1 LLYAILS
8 EDITNSL
15 EKRKSVSPA
24 HIERLQILQ
33 DAGRL
38 IIAGPHP
45 AIDSNNPGDAGF
57 TGSLVIA
64 EFSTLADAEKWANE
78 DPYLAAGAYAKVSV
92 KPFKQVFP
100 NDDRINKT
108 KIKRSHQPRSIGAN
122 R

>member
-1 LLYAILS
+1 MLYAILS

-15 EKRKSVSPA
+15 EKRISARPA

-45 AIDSNNPGDAGF
+45 AIDSNTPGDAGF

-64 EFSTLADAEKWANE
+64 EFSSLDDAKKWANA
-78 DPYLAAGAYAKVSV
+78 DPYLEAGAYASVAV

-100 NDDRINKT
+100 
-108 KIKRSHQPRSIGAN
+108 Q
-122 R
+122 